1 ARYCVLTWATFGF
14 FDDVHCR
21 RQLHRRFT
29 SRCKIRARSTD
40 QVGGKRLRNQAADWI
55 SPVNAART
63 ASSRSASVKARCS
76 CSRAMTRSTKTPRVS
91 NGTRSAATQP
101 ARSCE
106 WVIANPMRPLT
117 SLPKRSEGRSRL
129 SDQRIIVV
137 QAQIGVLRSSVNC
150 WTSLGLLLR
159 PEIDIDIHSGD
170 QRTGFVQVD
179 HHLVDIEIGQI
190 ARSR

>member
-1 ARYCVLTWATFGF
+1 MDQPGQRCANCVVEIGIRKGALQLQPRNDPLNEDATLLKRYAVGSGPDGPKLRIGEGEHAAMVL
-14 FDDVHCR
+14 
-21 RQLHRRFT
+21 
-29 SRCKIRARSTD
+29 
-40 QVGGKRLRNQAADWI
+40 
-55 SPVNAART
+55 P
-63 ASSRSASVKARCS
+63 
-76 CSRAMTRSTKTPRVS
+76 TRWMS
-91 NGTRSAATQP
+91 
-101 ARSCE
+101 
-106 WVIANPMRPLT
+106 IANPMRPLT

-137 QAQIGVLRSSVNC
+137 QAQIGVLRSSVHC

>member
-1 ARYCVLTWATFGF
+1 MDQPGQRCANCVVEIGIRKGALQLQPRNDPLNEDATLLKRYAVGSGPDGPKLRIGEGEHAAMVL
-14 FDDVHCR
+14 
-21 RQLHRRFT
+21 
-29 SRCKIRARSTD
+29 
-40 QVGGKRLRNQAADWI
+40 
-55 SPVNAART
+55 P
-63 ASSRSASVKARCS
+63 
-76 CSRAMTRSTKTPRVS
+76 TRWMS
-91 NGTRSAATQP
+91 
-101 ARSCE
+101 
-106 WVIANPMRPLT
+106 IANPMRPLT